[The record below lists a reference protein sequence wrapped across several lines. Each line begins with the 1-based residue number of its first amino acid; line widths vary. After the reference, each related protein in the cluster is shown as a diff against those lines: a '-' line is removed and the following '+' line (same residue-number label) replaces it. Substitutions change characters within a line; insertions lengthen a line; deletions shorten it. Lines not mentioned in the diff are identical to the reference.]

1 MCCSASAN
9 SPGLYW
15 SIKMRIKLA
24 SKWNGPVFMSFAPVS
39 VRNNDRSFFC
49 RRGVNQGNALRSIQT
64 LRSGLTGKMSPAVA
78 SAFSSHTSLSSPSNN
93 VRRNLVRLLTG
104 FERWMQRA
112 GGGTPLSGKCTLIR
126 AGIYEGCSSWWM
138 ACGSVLS
145 CCHRIELWIYVS
157 HFRSM
162 LNTYLGVYCC

>member
-39 VRNNDRSFFC
+39 VRNNDRSFFLPARSQSGKC
-49 RRGVNQGNALRSIQT
+49 TAVNPNTAFGVNRKN
-64 LRSGLTGKMSPAVA
+64 VA
-78 SAFSSHTSLSSPSNN
+78 RGGVSVFIAHFSSPSNN

-126 AGIYEGCSSWWM
+126 AGIYEGCSSWWI